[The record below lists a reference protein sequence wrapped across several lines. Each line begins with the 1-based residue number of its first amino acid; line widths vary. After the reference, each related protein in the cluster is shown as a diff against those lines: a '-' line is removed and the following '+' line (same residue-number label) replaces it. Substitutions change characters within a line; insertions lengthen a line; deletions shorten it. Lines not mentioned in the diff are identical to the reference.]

1 MKILKKILLIALCL
15 SLPSFALPAVAAE
28 TQRVAKVGER
38 APDFALDALVRTGKG
53 FEFKKLALEEYH
65 GKWVVLFF
73 YPMDFS
79 FVCPTEIKGF
89 NQEIGTFKKLDAVV
103 LGIST
108 DSKYSHLAWAQ
119 RGDLGV
125 LQFPLL
131 SDLKK
136 EAAAEYGCL
145 DEKEGVALRALYI
158 IDPDGVLQYQ
168 VVHNLDV
175 GRSVDETLRV
185 LQALHTGALCPL
197 NWKPG
202 EKTIKKPK

>member
-1 MKILKKILLIALCL
+1 MKTSRMIVIAALILISTSIAL
-15 SLPSFALPAVAAE
+15 PVFALDTP
-28 TQRVAKVGER
+28 RVAKVGER
-38 APDFALDALVRTGKG
+38 APDFALNALVGTGKG
-53 FEFKKLALEEYH
+53 GEFKKIALNELR

-73 YPMDFS
+73 YPADFS

-89 NQEIGTFKKLDAVV
+89 NEAIGTFKKLDAVV
-103 LGIST
+103 LGAST

-119 RGDLGV
+119 RGDLGK

-131 SDLKK
+131 SDMKR
-136 EAAAEYGCL
+136 EVAASYGCL

-158 IDPDGVLQYQ
+158 IDPEGVLQYE

-185 LQALHTGALCPL
+185 LQALQTGAMCPL

-202 EKTIKKPK
+202 QKTIRKSD